1 MDTHVSPNKT
11 TRHDSPPGPLLMSVT
26 SAEVLCHVQESVM
39 ALTRRACVTLP
50 ADELEADTPLLA
62 LGLDSLALM
71 EIIFDLELHYDVQVD
86 EARLLELET
95 ISDVIFMISAAVSDA
110 GGTLPDGPP
119 GPWAAEE
126 V

>member
-1 MDTHVSPNKT
+1 MDIHVSPDT
-11 TRHDSPPGPLLMSVT
+11 HARHDSPPGPLLSSVT
-26 SAEVLCHVQESVM
+26 TTEVLCHVQESVM
-39 ALTRRACVTLP
+39 ALIRRACVTVP

-86 EARLLELET
+86 EVRLLELET
-95 ISDVIFMISAAVSDA
+95 ISDVIFMISTAVSEA

-119 GPWAAEE
+119 GPWTTEE
-126 V
+126 A